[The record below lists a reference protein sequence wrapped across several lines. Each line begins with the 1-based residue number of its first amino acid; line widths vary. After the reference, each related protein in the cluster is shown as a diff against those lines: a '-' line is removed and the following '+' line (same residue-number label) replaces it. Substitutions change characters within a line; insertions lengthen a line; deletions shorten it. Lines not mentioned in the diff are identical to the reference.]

1 MRPVLVTGAAGFIG
15 SHLVDQLLE
24 SGAAVRVLD
33 NLSTGALVNLQAA
46 AERHRRHAGT
56 PNGSQLE
63 VIIGDIRDRKMV
75 RKALRG
81 VKSVFHLAAL
91 PAEVVSIMDP
101 GEVHAANVEG
111 TLNVLHGA
119 LTEGVWRVVFG
130 SSAAVYGISDGVP
143 VPEDGPVRPPTLF
156 GASKLAAETYCQ
168 AFHARHRL
176 DTVTLRY
183 FNVYGPRQRAGS
195 GGGLVANIVEALGQ
209 GRLLADCDERSAE
222 DFLYVDDAVVA
233 TLAAGRAPRA
243 AGRIINVGSGTLV
256 SIGDL
261 LVMLGNLLQTSTKA
275 RMRLSPES
283 GPHQMCA
290 RMSLAAELLDF
301 EPRVSLVDG
310 LARLV
315 RFMTE
320 SQHVEPHVLAQVGPE

>member
-1 MRPVLVTGAAGFIG
+1 MQRVLVTGGAGFIG
-15 SHLVDQLLE
+15 ANIVRLLMREVVDD
-24 SGAAVRVLD
+24 VVVLD
-33 NLSTGALVNLQAA
+33 NFSSGHRTNLDGLGIRVIEGDVRDAGAVSEAM
-46 AERHRRHAGT
+46 RG
-56 PNGSQLE
+56 
-63 VIIGDIRDRKMV
+63 RDT
-75 RKALRG
+75 
-81 VKSVFHLAAL
+81 VFHLAASVGN
-91 PAEVVSIMDP
+91 ARSIAHPLED
-101 GEVHAANVEG
+101 AQINVLG
-111 TLNVLHGA
+111 TLTVLEA
-119 LTEGVWRVVFG
+119 ARRQGVDKLVYS
-130 SSAAVYGISDGVP
+130 SSAGIFGELKTLPIAEDHSLDPDSPYGC
-143 VPEDGPVRPPTLF
+143 T
-156 GASKLAAETYCQ
+156 KLAGEKLCLSYAKLYPMAC
-168 AFHARHRL
+168 
-176 DTVTLRY
+176 VCLRY

-243 AGRIINVGSGTLV
+243 AGRIINVGSGKLV

-275 RMRLSPES
+275 RMRLHPES
-283 GPHQMCA
+283 GPHQICA